1 VPGTSDLIQ
10 VKFAPT
16 GALEFPRT
24 SQLLLVGPPGV
35 VKQTLA
41 IRYLCD
47 RLAQGEPCTYA
58 ATVWSPEQIRELAI
72 TYAGKKVGAQLR
84 VIDGVACVAGLASK
98 EPFAFQSL
106 YDLNTV
112 NLTLLQAAAEMNRGH
127 LVIDSLSTLM
137 SYATPVSVI
146 KFLQV
151 LCAKV
156 KDRGVTGLYL
166 LEQGVQEPSVV
177 ATLAY
182 STDGVIETRDVELEG
197 HLGHLVRLNYV
208 RGHVVQA
215 RWLLYR
221 RSEVFQ
227 WFTPPDTSTGQCSPS

>member
-1 VPGTSDLIQ
+1 MT
-10 VKFAPT
+10 
-16 GALEFPRT
+16 
-24 SQLLLVGPPGV
+24 
-35 VKQTLA
+35 
-41 IRYLCD
+41 YL
-47 RLAQGEPCTYA
+47 
-58 ATVWSPEQIRELAI
+58 
-72 TYAGKKVGAQLR
+72 GKKAAAQLR
-84 VIDGVACVAGLASK
+84 VIDGVACVAGRASK

-112 NLTLLQAAAEMNRGH
+112 NLTLLQAAAEMDRGH
-127 LVIDSLSTLM
+127 LVVDSLSTLM

-166 LEQGVQEPSVV
+166 LEQGVQESSVV

-182 STDGVIETRDVELEG
+182 STDGVIETRDIELEG

-208 RGHVVQA
+208 RGHVVRA

-221 RSEVFQ
+221 RNEVFQ
-227 WFTPPDTSTGQCSPS
+227 WFAAPDTSASQHAPS